1 MDHPHFVETP
11 IDENVELRLQEF
23 CDMNQLYR
31 ILDNWTKSNGMATVI
46 VDPQGNKI
54 SEDFGVTDLCKLIQS
69 CKNGKDCCMDTWEK
83 DLDGIYEYPFGLYD
97 LSIPIKL
104 PTDNTWESFWQV
116 KPFVL
121 HKRKR

>member
-31 ILDNWTKSNGMATVI
+31 ILDNWTKINGMATVI

-54 SEDFGVTDLCKLIQS
+54 SEDFGVTDFCKLIQS

-104 PTDNTWESFWQV
+104 Q
-116 KPFVL
+116 
-121 HKRKR
+121 

>member
-1 MDHPHFVETP
+1 MNVIKMNKPVYVAGTAAVVGKREHEGPLGADFDMH
-11 IDENVELRLQEF
+11 DE
-23 CDMNQLYR
+23 
-31 ILDNWTKSNGMATVI
+31 
-46 VDPQGNKI
+46 
-54 SEDFGVTDLCKLIQS
+54 SEKFG
-69 CKNGKDCCMDTWEK
+69 MDTWEK

-104 PTDNTWESFWQV
+104 PTDNTWERFWQV